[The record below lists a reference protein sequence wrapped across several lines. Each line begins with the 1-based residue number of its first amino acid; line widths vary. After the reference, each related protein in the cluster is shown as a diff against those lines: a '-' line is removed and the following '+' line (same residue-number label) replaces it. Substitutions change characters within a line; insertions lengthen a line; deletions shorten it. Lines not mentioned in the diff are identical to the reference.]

1 MSRKAI
7 TALALLFTC
16 GVVVAVVRGQDD
28 SGSYSNN
35 ERGASGGEER
45 KEHSVLVRRKPLQPA
60 SEEPALRTAT
70 RTSSSRGGNGYAD
83 RLQQVRESASRPDG
97 RLIPRQ
103 TPGTSSSNAPA
114 AAPAELETDPE
125 APRSIDLSPPPTQP
139 SATTSSRRVGP
150 SQAPASPSSPGQVFP
165 AQTEPI
171 PANGAPAFESTP
183 AQPGAGQLD
192 AGQPSAGQ
200 TSTSQPGFRQV
211 QDAPAAPQSLA
222 PATTV
227 ERQQIERQPLERQ
240 QIERE
245 AVVLD
250 SGYSTT
256 TDDQIRMSTSGPA
269 LRIDTVGPRSIL
281 IGKQATYS
289 VTLSNVGNQAAQDV
303 FVRIEL
309 PEWVNVVS
317 QEASVGTAQPQ
328 DNEGTGQRLIWNV
341 TELAARGQETIQLN
355 VVPTKNRSFG
365 LAIDWTVRPESSLA
379 QIEVQQPQ
387 LELSVFGPKDI
398 LYGETAVYTIQ
409 LTNPGTGDATDV
421 AIDFS
426 YGAQNLPTKRVGT
439 LAAGA
444 QTEISVELTS
454 RQAGKLPVSAVAT
467 GGAGLRAAA
476 AEEVLVRRAQLELA
490 VAGSQRKFAGG
501 VGTYEVRVRNTGNA
515 TATDVLAKVLLPTGS
530 KFIAGGDLTP
540 ANQGFVKRVG
550 PLAPNAER
558 VFTVQCQLTQPGD
571 NRLEVHAEAASELA
585 ASGSFV
591 TRVDA
596 LADLKLQVNDPQG
609 PTAVGSKALYE
620 IVVEN
625 RGSKAA
631 QDVKVVAQFSEG
643 IEPIRAQGSV
653 AEIVPGQVLFQP
665 IPRIDAGEQV
675 KLTIIAVAEKA
686 GNHRFR
692 VETTTTEPE
701 TRLVAEEST
710 HFFGADLVGSQ
721 R

>member
-7 TALALLFTC
+7 TAVALLFTC
-16 GVVVAVVRGQDD
+16 GVVVAVVRGQDN

-45 KEHSVLVRRKPLQPA
+45 KEHSVLVRRQPLQQV
-60 SEEPALRTAT
+60 SEEPVLRTAT
-70 RTSSSRGGNGYAD
+70 RTSPSRGGNGYAN
-83 RLQQVRESASRPDG
+83 RLQQVRESASRPGG
-97 RLIPRQ
+97 RLIPSQ
-103 TPGTSSSNAPA
+103 APGTSAPA
-114 AAPAELETDPE
+114 SVPAQLDAAPANPQ
-125 APRSIDLSPPPTQP
+125 SIDLSPPPTQP

-150 SQAPASPSSPGQVFP
+150 SQATTAPPAASEILPTQQVP
-165 AQTEPI
+165 APEFSDPPI
-171 PANGAPAFESTP
+171 
-183 AQPGAGQLD
+183 
-192 AGQPSAGQ
+192 Q
-200 TSTSQPGFRQV
+200 TSVGEPPV
-211 QDAPAAPQSLA
+211 EPAAPQSLT
-222 PATTV
+222 PQTSV
-227 ERQQIERQPLERQ
+227 ERQPVERQPIERQAIERQ
-240 QIERE
+240 AIERQSADRQPADLE
-245 AVVLD
+245 QGSLDQGYATAV
-250 SGYSTT
+250 
-256 TDDQIRMSTSGPA
+256 DDQIRMSTSGPA
-269 LRIDTVGPRSIL
+269 LRIDTVGPRSIM
-281 IGKQATYS
+281 IGKEATYS
-289 VTLSNVGNQAAQDV
+289 VTLSNVGNQSAKDV
-303 FVRIEL
+303 FVRMEL

-328 DNEGTGQRLIWNV
+328 EDDGTGQRLIWNV
-341 TELAARGQETIQLN
+341 TQLAARGQETVQLK
-355 VVPTKNRSFG
+355 VIPMKNRNFG

-467 GGAGLRAAA
+467 GGEGLRASA
-476 AEEVLVRRAQLELA
+476 AEEVLVRRAQLELS

-515 TATDVLAKVLLPTGS
+515 TATDVLAKVLLPSGS
-530 KFIAGGDLTP
+530 KFIAGSELTP

-571 NRLEVHAEAASELA
+571 NRVEVHAEAESELA

-609 PTAVGSKALYE
+609 PTAVGTKASYE

-631 QDVKVVAQFSEG
+631 EDVKVVAQFSEG

-653 AEIVPGQVLFQP
+653 AEIVPGQVLFQT
-665 IPRIDAGEQV
+665 IPRIGPGEKV
-675 KLTIIAVAEKA
+675 KMTIIAVAEKA

-710 HFFGADLVGSQ
+710 HFFGAELVGSQ